1 MKRKVVK
8 HGTATLT
15 ISLPVQ
21 WIKKFNIR
29 QGDELDV
36 EERGNRIIV
45 KPYNE
50 LAEKE
55 IVINIEK
62 REDFARRFIIIPYI
76 QGYNNIKVKFG
87 EREILPRIQEVIANY
102 IMGFEIVEQG
112 NNYCVLKNIAKGI
125 EDQFDVMLNRLA
137 IITIGML
144 KDIHEAFKTNK
155 LDIIAESKSSEM
167 AANKISLFCRRML
180 NILGHK
186 DKSPTGIY
194 STVTYLEELTDE
206 AHYICDYAVKNKIKA
221 DRRLVAYTQD
231 IVRQIELWYKTFN
244 NYKQELMVEMK
255 KLELRLQKE
264 NLEMLENANS
274 KEVVIVHYLAAIQE
288 NLHHMNEELS

>member
-21 WIKKFNIR
+21 WIKKFSIK

-55 IVINIEK
+55 VVITIEK

-76 QGYNNIKVKFG
+76 LGYNNIKVKFG
-87 EREILPRIQEVIANY
+87 EREILPRLQEVISNY

-112 NNYCVLKNIAKGI
+112 NNYCLLKNIARGI
-125 EDQFDVMLNRLA
+125 EEEFEVMLNRLA

-144 KDIHEAFKTNK
+144 KDVHEAFKTNK

-180 NILGHK
+180 NIIGHK
-186 DKSPTGIY
+186 DKSATSLY
-194 STVTYLEELTDE
+194 NTVTYLEELTDE
-206 AHYICDYAVKNKIKA
+206 CHYLSDYAVKNKIKV
-221 DRRLVAYTQD
+221 DKRMLNYTQD
-231 IVRQIELWYKTFN
+231 IIKQIELWYKIFN
-244 NYKQELMVEMK
+244 NYKQEFMVEMK
-255 KLELRLQKE
+255 KLEVRLQKE
-264 NLEMLENANS
+264 NLEMLENS
-274 KEVVIVHYLAAIQE
+274 SQKEVVIVHYLAAMQE
-288 NLHHMNEELS
+288 NLHHMSEELS